1 MSSTFENLDVAETVI
16 SRALFINRNGIKSA
30 LAGGKRGVRLTINYP
45 AGREIG
51 YGYSRGNAQQIKMYA
66 VRIVIDIQEYNGKP
80 YYILTAFPT
89 P

>member
-1 MSSTFENLDVAETVI
+1 MT
-16 SRALFINRNGIKSA
+16 
-30 LAGGKRGVRLTINYP
+30 
-45 AGREIG
+45 
-51 YGYSRGNAQQIKMYA
+51 MHA